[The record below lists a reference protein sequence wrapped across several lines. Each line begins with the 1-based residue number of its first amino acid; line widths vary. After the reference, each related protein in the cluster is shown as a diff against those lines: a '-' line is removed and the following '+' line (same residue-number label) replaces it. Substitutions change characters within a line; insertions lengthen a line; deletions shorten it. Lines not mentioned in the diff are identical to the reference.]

1 VRKSAI
7 AMVVVGA
14 AVLAAGV
21 YVVAQRKARAPATAA
36 PATAE
41 VERRDIDVVAEAAG
55 VVEPVRVVEVKSK
68 ASGEVLEVGVD
79 TGDRVQEG
87 TLLARID
94 PRDVQSAY
102 DQAAADQEAAR
113 VHVRIAEAEEK
124 RMEKIRA
131 EGLASPQDLEAAQ
144 QAAADARATLVRA
157 DTTLR
162 LARDRLADVTIRAP
176 TVGTI
181 LTRTVEP
188 GQIIA
193 SATQNVSG
201 GTTLFQMADLTTMQ
215 VRAKVDE
222 VDIGQ
227 VRPGQRVSVSVDAY
241 PGRTF
246 DGEVEKI
253 EPQAVVEQNVTLFAV
268 LVQLGNPEGL
278 LQPGMNAD
286 VSIRIASRENVVA
299 VPNAAAVSP
308 RDARAAAAALGIENL
323 NLREAASRARENARR
338 AKGEAVEGANA
349 GGASATTDSGA
360 APAEPATAPVRGT
373 DDGEG
378 TAAARPGVLFVA
390 TPDGPQ
396 ARVVRL
402 GLSDWDYT
410 EVLAGIEPGER
421 VVLVSLAQMQKAQ
434 QEATE
439 RLRQRM
445 SGPMGTTSAPRR
457 PQRGAN

>member
-1 VRKSAI
+1 VLVTIVA
-7 AMVVVGA
+7 GA
-14 AVLAAGV
+14 AVLAGGAFFI
-21 YVVAQRKARAPATAA
+21 AQRRERAPAAPP

-41 VERRDIDVVAEAAG
+41 VERRDIDVAAEAAG
-55 VVEPVRVVEVKSK
+55 VVEPVRTVEVKSK

-79 TGDRVQEG
+79 TGDRVEEG
-87 TLLARID
+87 KLLARID

-102 DQAAADQEAAR
+102 DQAAADDEAAR

-144 QAAADARATLVRA
+144 QASADARATLVRA

-176 TVGTI
+176 TTGTI

-201 GTTLFQMADLTTMQ
+201 GSTLFTMADLTTVQ

-227 VRPGQRVSVSVDAY
+227 VRHAQRVSVSVDAY

-253 EPQAVVEQNVTLFAV
+253 EPQAVVEQNVTLFPV

-299 VPNAAAVSP
+299 VPNAAAVAP
-308 RDARAAAAALGIENL
+308 RDARAAAAALGIDDL
-323 NLREAASRARENARR
+323 NLREAAGRARENARR
-338 AKGEAVEGANA
+338 AKGQAPDGATAGTAA
-349 GGASATTDSGA
+349 GGAPSTAESGA
-360 APAEPATAPVRGT
+360 GAEPATPVQGT
-373 DDGEG
+373 DGNE
-378 TAAARPGVLFVA
+378 AASVARPGVLFVA

-439 RLRQRM
+439 RIRQRM

-457 PQRGAN
+457 PQSGGS